1 MFVVSIHSKEVDAVT
16 TTVRAPATYSV
27 PEAARLLGISRS
39 SAFEAARR
47 GDLPGAIRI
56 GHRVVVSRRVLE
68 RVLNG
73 EPTEATA

>member
-1 MFVVSIHSKEVDAVT
+1 MTAT
-16 TTVRAPATYSV
+16 AQTPATYSV
-27 PEAARLLGISRS
+27 TEAARLIGISRS

-56 GHRVVVSRRVLE
+56 GHRVVVSRRVLD

-73 EPTEATA
+73 EAEEATA